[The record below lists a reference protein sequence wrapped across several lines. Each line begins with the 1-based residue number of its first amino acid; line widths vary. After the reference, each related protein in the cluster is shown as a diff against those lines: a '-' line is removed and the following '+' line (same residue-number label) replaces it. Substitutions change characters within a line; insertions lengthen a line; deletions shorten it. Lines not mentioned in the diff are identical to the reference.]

1 MTPPRLEAA
10 ADHGPLTEREFSV
23 AVAIARRELR
33 TNPPW
38 SLSSVTATVSRGEV
52 LHGNVGARH
61 CLSGTLVKI
70 QLLGKFPNIMHG
82 GVPGQK
88 YLPVDEVLV
97 VADPMTGKPCL
108 TSVGTGYK
116 APHPGATD
124 LFAR

>member
-1 MTPPRLEAA
+1 
-10 ADHGPLTEREFSV
+10 V
-23 AVAIARRELR
+23 AVTIARHELNK
-33 TNPPW
+33 NPPW
-38 SLSSVTATVSRGEV
+38 SVSSVTATVSRGTV
-52 LHGNVGARH
+52 LHGNVGPRRQ

-70 QLLGKFPNIMHG
+70 QFIGKFPNIVHG

-97 VADPMTGKPCL
+97 VADPVSGEPCL